1 MSEEL
6 GVWKPIMEEKSRW
19 EPGGNS
25 HMEFRFKFQGPSKS
39 DGGEALVSM
48 RLYVECVSLSRSYNM
63 YTVICPSYN
72 GEKGGIVRSYICRKS
87 HS

>member
-6 GVWKPIMEEKSRW
+6 GIWNPIVEEKSCW

-25 HMEFRFKFQGPSKS
+25 HMEFKFKFQGPSKS

-48 RLYVECVSLSRSYNM
+48 RFYVECVSLS
-63 YTVICPSYN
+63 
-72 GEKGGIVRSYICRKS
+72 
-87 HS
+87 